1 MLMVVMMTTIPFSL
15 YALVHQLA
23 HSLKEPK
30 FFFSPHPCQLD
41 DYDYDCDYDN
51 QGPIDLIFELPWAD
65 VQFKDI
71 IQIKPS

>member
-30 FFFSPHPCQLD
+30 FFFSPHPCQF
-41 DYDYDCDYDN
+41 YDYDN